1 MIYPIELLKRHLTA
15 LEAQL
20 KSLHLLKEEGQ
31 ELDIK
36 ALKKEM
42 SDRMLEVELSI
53 SILEFE
59 LEEDN
64 TEVNEVVD

>member
-64 TEVNEVVD
+64 TEGHEVVD

>member
-53 SILEFE
+53 SILEYE

>member
-20 KSLHLLKEEGQ
+20 KSLHLLKSSGQ

-53 SILEFE
+53 SILEYE

>member
-1 MIYPIELLKRHLTA
+1 MIYPVELLKRHLTS

-20 KSLHLLKEEGQ
+20 KSIHLLKEEGQ

-42 SDRMLEVELSI
+42 SDRMLEVELAI
-53 SILEFE
+53 AILQVEF
-59 LEEDN
+59 EEDN
-64 TEVNEVVD
+64 TEVDEVVD

>member
-20 KSLHLLKEEGQ
+20 KSLHLLKEEGK

>member
-15 LEAQL
+15 LEAQI

-59 LEEDN
+59 LEADN
-64 TEVNEVVD
+64 IEGNEVVD